1 VSGGGITTTD
11 TNKTALAVMTVLL
24 LTMALGV
31 FSNALYAPE
40 KAAKPGYNLPE
51 GGEKTATAEAPKEP
65 PLPQLLAK
73 ADLKKGEAD
82 AHVCQSCHNFEKGA
96 GAKVGPPLYGVVGR
110 AKGSVAGFAYSDG
123 MKGKGGDW
131 TYDDLNKFLTK
142 PSAYVSGTKMT
153 YPGEQDPQ
161 KRADI
166 IDYLHTLADSPVP
179 LPKEEAAPAPA
190 AKGAPAAAPAEKAAP
205 AAPAKK

>member
-1 VSGGGITTTD
+1 MSGGGITTTD
-11 TNKTALAVMTVLL
+11 GNKTALAVMMVLL

-40 KAAKPGYNLPE
+40 KAAKAGYPLPE
-51 GGEKTATAEAPKEP
+51 GSAKTATAAAPKEP
-65 PLPQLLAK
+65 PLPALLAK
-73 ADLKKGEAD
+73 AEVKKGEAD
-82 AHVCQSCHNFEKGA
+82 AHVCQACHNFEKGA

-110 AKGSVAGFAYSDG
+110 PKGSIAGFQYSDG
-123 MKGKGGDW
+123 MKAKGGDW
-131 TYDDLNKFLTK
+131 TYADLNTFLTK

-166 IDYLHTLADSPVP
+166 IDYLHTLSDSPLP
-179 LPKEEAAPAPA
+179 LPKEAAAAPAPA
-190 AKGAPAAAPAEKAAP
+190 APAAK